1 MKQWVDGVGLVFTDS
16 SKPRAEQQASMDYF
30 IETAPMY
37 EDNDFLGGWDENK
50 SQIFRQYTNFIE
62 QAPSTVLQ
70 RMLDEKKIT
79 EEEYNKA
86 METGEVDLYKFP
98 KFRDWFTKIPTGK
111 GDGWDSLPFLTQPP
125 EQEPVQLDMKKQEV
139 HKQRWLEEQM
149 KGWGQYVGWY
159 DSIALDKYYNTIE
172 KSKGTLTKEEQAD
185 KDANKAMLNE
195 IDNDMTNAYENI
207 WMEKGGQFD
216 ISDVQKKYGFEPEEL
231 DTLQSLKAAYNFTK
245 ENKMYM
251 LGNLTSMLAKD
262 PQYLAISYLRI
273 PAIIGRTTQAAQNL
287 GRAAL
292 NIKPKYYKAWEKMSY
307 SQRVGYSTLGRGV
320 EGAVY
325 GGVYEGMRDLT
336 FNGHING
343 QNVKTGAAMG
353 ALFGTAFG
361 GIGVKMG
368 KDVGRNWMLNKSG
381 SVRALEQFQKMR
393 LGMGDLK
400 FKKFDGANG
409 QKIDALG
416 WDGNWS
422 GNISKTIKERKTAA
436 EIKAIDDIIAQN
448 ERTNPRFRNLE
459 NVEQPSQGGAV
470 EIVLPEGINHIDRGT
485 LWRNQAIER
494 VNERINAGKKES
506 DLIPLDEIA
515 QGVDNAIAKRADDL
529 MIEVG
534 KDGEVKYTKQERE
547 GIAAKQEAKYQES
560 KLDDGTPTYKEWQNQ
575 TGNKSVYDKKWGSQ
589 REINLRD
596 RLRQEGESVR
606 EPSSFD
612 SILPNVIS
620 EARRRVDIPNAA
632 KFKAAIIGGL
642 VGAVYLND
650 DGTDYGTGAFLGVA
664 LGVLARTRLPLLNK
678 NKALLKKRV
687 YQAADDAEAVTMEMN
702 HQIRALTDK
711 LGVILKGKNPKL
723 TSSRFID
730 FMENYTPIKKG
741 KKGFAER
748 LKIINERKAL
758 VKKYPEIGEA
768 MNVYRSTM
776 ALFKEMATDAGVLLD
791 EQQILDYVT
800 HLVKKQ
806 LKSKPEDIIEIA
818 ARMKKG
824 LDKNTPFNNMRGHQ
838 ATIAELKKAGYQIE
852 DDIFIILD
860 AYARSMTK
868 AITGRM
874 IIKNVKDARIQHGKH
889 RVGLIINQGEAV
901 AKIARKELDYV
912 TMNHPA
918 LEGLLVHPNVA
929 QAIDQFFAVNKGGLG
944 LGDKILLMVN
954 TLKRMNIAQSYFH
967 AQALVMSGIYSGA
980 YSHLLNP
987 NGQGIAK
994 MRKIRQMMKAQW
1006 SPDTPMTDA
1015 SGKPVYQRGSNG
1027 VLVKDADGKPIQMMG
1042 DYLHKDL
1049 MNELAASKMS
1059 IGQFR
1064 TNEALLPGYRS
1075 FKKILEKQ
1083 PILKPI
1089 DKIQDFIDKGT
1100 WDMLH
1105 DYSKI
1110 FTYMLMKERMMSA
1123 NPRGIGRIKF
1133 IMEDGGWTGMGEK
1146 DARVVAAAFTD
1157 DAFGGQNMTRLANE
1171 WMEIA
1176 IKNADNP
1183 MGPIASLAAAALT
1196 PTKVKWGNLFLFSPD
1211 WTLSNLR
1218 IAFRGVG
1225 MGTKGLEKVFKNQKL
1240 TPKEAAEINAYV
1252 GYTVRGMIATSFFA
1266 FVMHKIMSTNDN
1278 KFDLTDFWK
1287 TGRLAIGGGEEIVI
1301 SKQFAEPMHFITNP
1315 FHTLLSKGS
1324 VLPKTIMELFM
1335 GKEYLSL
1342 KSGSPTGP
1350 TLERDDPVD
1359 LAFWGVSKVTPI
1371 MMSPL
1376 SSLARS
1382 KLDDDYAYKIS
1393 VGKAVRNT
1401 MLGVFGFPIYP
1412 RKERVDVSK

>member
-16 SKPRAEQQASMDYF
+16 SKPREQQQADMDYF

-37 EDNDFLGGWDENK
+37 EDLDFLGGWNDAKSIAYRAYQDRNVPTRNLTKLQQKLKNK
-50 SQIFRQYTNFIE
+50 E
-62 QAPSTVLQ
+62 
-70 RMLDEKKIT
+70 IT
-79 EEEYNKA
+79 EEEY
-86 METGEVDLYKFP
+86 ETEIRIMRALQGDSISVFSTLGGDAS
-98 KFRDWFTKIPTGK
+98 RDTI
-111 GDGWDSLPFLTQPP
+111 
-125 EQEPVQLDMKKQEV
+125 EQNQEEQRL
-139 HKQRWLEEQM
+139 HKNRWLEDNM
-149 KGWGQYVGWY
+149 KQWGQYVGWY

-195 IDNDMTNAYENI
+195 IDDDMTNAYENI

-216 ISDVQKKYGFEPEEL
+216 ISDVQKKYGYEPEEL

-245 ENKMYM
+245 ENPMYM
-251 LGNLTSMLAKD
+251 LGNLAGMLAKD
-262 PQYLAISYLRI
+262 PELLAISYLRI
-273 PAIIGRTTQAAQNL
+273 PTIVGRTTQAAQNL

-307 SQRVGYSTLGRGV
+307 GQRVGYSTLGRGV

-416 WDGNWS
+416 WDGKWS
-422 GNISKTIKERKTAA
+422 GSVAKTIKERKTAA
-436 EIKAIDDIIAQN
+436 EIKAIADAIIQN
-448 ERTNPRFRNLE
+448 ERANPIYKANLE
-459 NVEQPSQGGAV
+459 QPTRGGTVELA
-470 EIVLPEGINHIDRGT
+470 LPEGLNHIDRGT

-494 VNERINAGKKES
+494 VNERLNAGKKES

-515 QGVDNAIAKRADDL
+515 KGVDDAISKRADDL
-529 MIEVG
+529 MIEIG
-534 KDGEVKYTKQERE
+534 KDGEVKYSKQERE

-560 KLDDGTPTYKEWQNQ
+560 KLDDGTSAYKEWQNQ

-642 VGAVYLND
+642 LGAVYLND

-664 LGVLARTRLPLLNK
+664 LGLLARTRLPLLNK

-806 LKSKPEDIIEIA
+806 LRSKPEDIMEIA
-818 ARMKKG
+818 AKMRKG

-874 IIKNVKDARIQHGKH
+874 IIKSVKDAQIQHGKH

-901 AKIARKELDYV
+901 AKIAVKELDYV
-912 TMNHPA
+912 RMNHPA

-1075 FKKILEKQ
+1075 FKKILEKH
-1083 PILKPI
+1083 PILKPV
-1089 DKIQDFIDKGT
+1089 DKLQDFIDKGT

-1146 DARVVAAAFTD
+1146 DARTVAAAFTD

-1266 FVMHKIMSTNDN
+1266 FLMHKVMSTNDN
-1278 KFDLTDFWK
+1278 KFDITDFWK
-1287 TGRLAIGGGEEIVI
+1287 TGRLAIGGGEEMVI

-1359 LAFWGVSKVTPI
+1359 LAFWGLSKITPI

-1382 KLDDDYAYKIS
+1382 HLDDDYAYKIS
-1393 VGKAVRNT
+1393 VGKSVRNT

>member
-16 SKPRAEQQASMDYF
+16 SKPREQQQADMDYF

-37 EDNDFLGGWDENK
+37 EDLDFLGGWNDAKSIAYRAYQDRNVPTRNLTKLQQKLKNK
-50 SQIFRQYTNFIE
+50 E
-62 QAPSTVLQ
+62 
-70 RMLDEKKIT
+70 IT
-79 EEEYNKA
+79 EEEY
-86 METGEVDLYKFP
+86 ETEIRIMRALQSDSISVFSTLGGDAS
-98 KFRDWFTKIPTGK
+98 RDTI
-111 GDGWDSLPFLTQPP
+111 
-125 EQEPVQLDMKKQEV
+125 EQNQEEQRL
-139 HKQRWLEEQM
+139 HKNRWLEDNM
-149 KGWGQYVGWY
+149 KQWGQYVGWY

-195 IDNDMTNAYENI
+195 IDSDMTTVYENI
-207 WMEKGGQFD
+207 WMKKGGQSD

-231 DTLQSLKAAYNFTK
+231 DTLQSLKAAYNFAT
-245 ENKMYM
+245 ENPTYM
-251 LGNLTSMLAKD
+251 LGNLAGMLAKD

-273 PAIIGRTTQAAQNL
+273 PSLVGRSTQAAQNL

-307 SQRVGYSTLGRGV
+307 GQRVGYSTLGRGV

-336 FNGHING
+336 FNGHINA

-361 GIGVKMG
+361 GIGVRMG

-381 SVRALEQFQKMR
+381 SVKALEQFQKMR

-400 FKKFDGANG
+400 FKKFDGADG

-416 WDGNWS
+416 WDGKWS
-422 GNISKTIKERKTAA
+422 GSVAKTIKERKTAA
-436 EIKAIDDIIAQN
+436 EIKAIDDAIIQN
-448 ERTNPRFRNLE
+448 ERANPIYKANLE
-459 NVEQPSQGGAV
+459 QPTRGGTVELA
-470 EIVLPEGINHIDRGT
+470 LPEGLNHIDRGT

-494 VNERINAGKKES
+494 VNERLNAGKKES

-515 QGVDNAIAKRADDL
+515 KSVDDAISKRADDL
-529 MIEVG
+529 MIEIG
-534 KDGEVKYTKQERE
+534 KDGEVKYSKQERE
-547 GIAAKQEAKYQES
+547 GIAAKQEAKFQES
-560 KLDDGTPTYKEWQNQ
+560 KLDDGTSAYKEWQNQ

-589 REINLRD
+589 REINKRD

-612 SILPNVIS
+612 TILPNVIS
-620 EARRRVDIPNAA
+620 EAKRRVDIPNAA

-642 VGAVYLND
+642 LGAVYLND
-650 DGTDYGTGAFLGVA
+650 DGTDYGTGAFLGMA
-664 LGVLARTRLPLLNK
+664 LGFLARTRLPLLNK
-678 NKALLKKRV
+678 NKAMLKKRV

-806 LKSKPEDIIEIA
+806 LRSKPEDIIEIA
-818 ARMKKG
+818 AKMKKG

-874 IIKNVKDARIQHGKH
+874 IIKSVKDAQIQHGKH

-901 AKIARKELDYV
+901 AKIAVKELDYV
-912 TMNHPA
+912 RMNHPA

-1027 VLVKDADGKPIQMMG
+1027 VLIKDANGKPIQLMG

-1049 MNELAASKMS
+1049 MNELALSKMS
-1059 IGQFR
+1059 IGQAR
-1064 TNEALLPGYRS
+1064 TNEALLPGYRG
-1075 FKKILEKQ
+1075 FKKVLEKH
-1083 PILKPI
+1083 PSLKPFGKVQDLV
-1089 DKIQDFIDKGT
+1089 DKAT

-1110 FTYMLMKERMMSA
+1110 FTYMLMKENMMSA
-1123 NPRGIGRIKF
+1123 KPKGIGRIKF
-1133 IMEDGGWTGMGEK
+1133 IMEGDGWTGMGEK
-1146 DARVVAAAFTD
+1146 DARTVAAAFTD

-1183 MGPIASLAAAALT
+1183 AGPIAQLAAAALT
-1196 PTKVKWGNLFLFSPD
+1196 PNKVKWANLFLFSPD

-1225 MGTKGLEKVFKNQKL
+1225 MSTKGLEKVFKGQKL

-1266 FVMHKIMSTNDN
+1266 FLMHKVMSTNDN
-1278 KFDLTDFWK
+1278 KFDITDFWK
-1287 TGRLAIGGGEEIVI
+1287 TGRLAIGGGEEMVI
-1301 SKQFAEPMHFITNP
+1301 SKQFAEPMHWLTNP
-1315 FHTLLSKGS
+1315 FHTALSKGS
-1324 VLPKTIMELFM
+1324 VLPKTIMELVM

-1350 TLERDDPVD
+1350 TLERDDAVD
-1359 LAFWGVSKVTPI
+1359 LAFWGLSKVTPI

-1382 KLDDDYAYKIS
+1382 KLDNDYAYRIS
-1393 VGKAVRNT
+1393 VGKSVRNT